1 MASRLTSPLGL
12 LILIAG
18 IITLYLGY
26 SGGDGTLAAL
36 GWVCLIVGTFLLI
49 FGLHRFVSGF
59 LNPPTEEIMEHG
71 HAEVR
76 LLIQCMG
83 VMASADGKID
93 EKEVETIEEI
103 HARML
108 GIRINSREVREILS
122 EFDETFDIKARL
134 KADRAKISPLMKR
147 KIVQACHLVMTSDLE
162 IRDSEVSKI
171 HEIGEALGF
180 STTEIEQIVALAEI

>member
-1 MASRLTSPLGL
+1 
-12 LILIAG
+12 
-18 IITLYLGY
+18 
-26 SGGDGTLAAL
+26 
-36 GWVCLIVGTFLLI
+36 
-49 FGLHRFVSGF
+49 
-59 LNPPTEEIMEHG
+59 
-71 HAEVR
+71 
-76 LLIQCMG
+76 
-83 VMASADGKID
+83 
-93 EKEVETIEEI
+93 
-103 HARML
+103 ML